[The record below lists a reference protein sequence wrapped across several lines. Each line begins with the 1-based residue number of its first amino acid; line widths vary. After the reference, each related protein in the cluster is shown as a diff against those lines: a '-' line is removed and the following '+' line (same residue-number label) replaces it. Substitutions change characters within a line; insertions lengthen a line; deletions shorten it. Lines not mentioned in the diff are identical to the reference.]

1 MSASNCLALNK
12 SPERSF
18 IYIRNRTAPNVEPW
32 GTHTSMSVK
41 EEACLLSTTLCFL
54 FLEKLNKFT
63 MLSDMPLCLSLRI
76 MKSCHKISNDLK
88 IVINLMIYDIFFKQR
103 RTRRYKIYHLL
114 LICHMDIFSDHIIS
128 VLFVNIRY
136 RYQKSIWILWNLV
149 QIQ

>member
-1 MSASNCLALNK
+1 MPASNCLAFNK

-18 IYIRNRTAPNVEPW
+18 IYIRNRSAPNVEPW

-76 MKSCHKISNDLK
+76 IKSCDKISNDSK
-88 IVINLMIYDIFFKQR
+88 TVMNLMIYGIFFKQK
-103 RTRRYKIYHLL
+103 RTRRFKLYHLL
-114 LICHMDIFSDHIIS
+114 LICHMDIFSDHITS
-128 VLFVNIRY
+128 FLFVKIRY
-136 RYQKSIWILWNLV
+136 RFQKSIWIPWNLV
-149 QIQ
+149 EIQ